1 MSTAAVVPE
10 GASRVGRTY
19 RVEVAH
25 ATHTTHTTHAAHA
38 AHSRH
43 PHTAHIEVLVKRG
56 LVPVLLVLVDPLRE
70 VGLDE
75 RIPNLLFRQTWP
87 VFCLELLFAEE
98 KRE

>member
-1 MSTAAVVPE
+1 MVPE

-25 ATHTTHTTHAAHA
+25 ATHTTHAAHA

-56 LVPVLLVLVDPLRE
+56 LVPVLLVLVDPLGE

-75 RIPNLLFRQTWP
+75 RVPDLVLCQTGP
-87 VFCLELLFAEE
+87 VLRLELLLAEE
-98 KRE
+98 ELQRARRELL